1 MNKSDEKVRC
11 WGDKDPLMREYHDNE
26 WGVPVHHDRTH
37 FEFILL
43 EGVQAGLSWSTVLKR
58 RENYREA
65 FDNFDYEKVA
75 KYDSSDI
82 EELLKNPGLIR
93 NRRKIESHINNARAF
108 LDVRDVYGSFD
119 EYIWGFVN
127 HKPEMNSFT
136 SFKEMP
142 ASTEISEIMAKDLK
156 KKGFSFVGPTICYAY
171 MQTVGMVNDHL
182 THCFRWKEIKEKYGY
197 ESR

>member
-1 MNKSDEKVRC
+1 MNKSEEKVRC

-26 WGVPVHHDRTH
+26 WGVPVHDDRTH

-75 KYDSSDI
+75 KYDPSDI

-108 LDVRDVYGSFD
+108 LDVRDVYASFD

-142 ASTEISEIMAKDLK
+142 TSTEISEIMAKDLK

-182 THCFRWKEIKEKYGY
+182 THCFRWKEIKEKYG
-197 ESR
+197 S

>member
-11 WGDKDPLMREYHDNE
+11 WGDKDPLMRKYHDNE
-26 WGVPVHHDRTH
+26 WGVPVHDDRTH

-58 RENYREA
+58 RENYRKA
-65 FDNFDYEKVA
+65 FDNFDYEKIA

-82 EELLKNPGLIR
+82 EELLKNHGLIR

-108 LDVRDVYGSFD
+108 LDIRDIYGSFD
-119 EYIWGFVN
+119 EYIWGFVD
-127 HKPEMNSFT
+127 HKPKMNNFT

-156 KKGFSFVGPTICYAY
+156 KKDFSFVGPTICYAY

-182 THCFRWKEIKEKYGY
+182 THCFRWKEIKEKYG
-197 ESR
+197 S